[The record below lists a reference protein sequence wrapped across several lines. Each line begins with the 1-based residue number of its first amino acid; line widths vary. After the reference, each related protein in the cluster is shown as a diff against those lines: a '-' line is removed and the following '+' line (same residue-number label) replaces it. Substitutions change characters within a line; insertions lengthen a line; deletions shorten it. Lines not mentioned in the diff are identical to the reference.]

1 MDDTVIFATSKTS
14 LEKKLKLLKAEADKL
29 GMMIHPTKS
38 KFMSTD
44 PNDTS
49 PIVLE
54 NVKISHTKTYIYL
67 GAVISI
73 IATVDQIKAQ
83 MKDKYCQV
91 LKFYAFLNKNND
103 APFSVKKQVWDS
115 ALASS
120 IFYSS
125 ETWLTYDLKCV
136 QSTYRATLK
145 QLLGVRK
152 STPTDCLLIE
162 CGMPTAKVYIQSK

>member
-1 MDDTVIFATSKTS
+1 MTTS
-14 LEKKLKLLKAEADKL
+14 LKRHNK
-29 GMMIHPTKS
+29 HPTKS

-44 PNDTS
+44 PNATS